1 MKEIEK
7 KIVNSFKLLLSQ
19 RVALHRIVVFGSRAR
34 GDADPESDMDV
45 LVILSG
51 PNTAKARRHISDC
64 AWEAGFEY
72 GLIVSPVVV
81 SRDKWENG
89 PEKYSLLA
97 QAVEEEGIAV

>member
-7 KIVNSFKLLLSQ
+7 KILHSFKLLLSQ
-19 RVALHRIVVFGSRAR
+19 RVALHRIVVYGSRAR
-34 GDADPESDMDV
+34 GDAEPESDMDV
-45 LVILSG
+45 LVVLNG
-51 PNTAKARRHISDC
+51 PNTAKARRHINDC

-72 GLIVSPVVV
+72 GLVISPVTV
-81 SRDKWENG
+81 SRNNWENG